1 MASLVELRA
10 QLALIDSQI
19 SYVLNNS
26 HLARI
31 EVETQHGKT
40 VVHHGD
46 STKTMEL
53 LSTWKRNTLAE
64 IASLENVDESVV
76 DFSKSSMS
84 VDMVYRG
91 RR

>member
-1 MASLVELRA
+1 MATVSELRA
-10 QLALIDSQI
+10 QLLLIEEQI

-31 EVETQHGKT
+31 EVQTQYGKT

-46 STKTMEL
+46 TTKTLEL
-53 LSTWKRNTLAE
+53 LSNWKRNTLTE
-64 IASLENVDESVV
+64 IASLEQTDNSVV
-76 DFSKSSMS
+76 DFSKAPLS
-84 VDMVYRG
+84 VNMVFVG